1 MFSIFALFACAGI
14 AGYEAIKNSCTDTEW
29 KERAKSKGDKI
40 YVDHKGR
47 WRSVETDELTV
58 QNLDSYHGVDR
69 HVGIKTGRVYW
80 DAKKERTMKFIE
92 ERNKMLEEQGI
103 PIYWKEC
110 KPYYNHKTHSMSHVH
125 LYEKDTDRPFQ
136 YLCPTTIKKGVIS
149 VTDKDHFTIIYLDE
163 NNDMKPLF
171 GEHRTDIPIEWELS
185 YKLGM

>member
-14 AGYEAIKNSCTDTEW
+14 AGYESIKNSCTDTEW
-29 KERAKSKGDKI
+29 KEKAKSKGDTI

-58 QNLDSYHGVDR
+58 HDLDSYHGVDR

-80 DAKKERTMKFIE
+80 DAEKERTMKFIE
-92 ERNKMLEEQGI
+92 ERNKMLEEKGV

-110 KPYYNHKTHSMSHVH
+110 KPYYDRKAYKMSNVH
-125 LYEKDTDRPFQ
+125 LYEKDTDRPFE
-136 YLCPTTIKKGVIS
+136 YLGYSRKKSGKFYFP
-149 VTDKDHFTIIYLDE
+149 DYEHFTITYLDE
-163 NNDMKPLF
+163 DNNMKPLDEF
-171 GEHRTDIPIEWELS
+171 RSGIPIKWELN

>member
-14 AGYEAIKNSCTDTEW
+14 AGYESIKNSRTDTEW
-29 KERAKSKGDKI
+29 KERAKSKGDTI

-58 QNLDSYHGVDR
+58 HDLDSYHGVDR

-80 DAKKERTMKFIE
+80 DAEKERTMKFIE
-92 ERNKMLEEQGI
+92 ERNKMLEEKGV

-110 KPYYNHKTHSMSHVH
+110 KPYYDRKAYKMSNVH
-125 LYEKDTDRPFQ
+125 LYEKDTDRPFE
-136 YLCPTTIKKGVIS
+136 YLGYSRKKSGKFYFP
-149 VTDKDHFTIIYLDE
+149 DYEHFTITYLDE
-163 NNDMKPLF
+163 DNNMKPLDEF
-171 GEHRTDIPIEWELS
+171 RSGIPIKWELN